1 MNIKK
6 KGEKMEGLTTYLT
19 NLGSIMTQLITWFGS
34 VITIFT
40 DNPVLFVFLGA
51 AVFGLVLSMVRSLI
65 RGA

>member
-1 MNIKK
+1 
-6 KGEKMEGLTTYLT
+6 MEGLSAYLT

-51 AVFGLVLSMVRSLI
+51 AVFGLVLNMVRSLV

>member
-1 MNIKK
+1 
-6 KGEKMEGLTTYLT
+6 MEGLGNYLT
-19 NLGSIMTQLITWFGS
+19 QLGSVMTQLITWFGS